1 MNLDS
6 DTTALRE
13 GMENF
18 NYRIVF
24 VDFFYII
31 FIIYFYE
38 AKKPQKCTRYVLQ
51 ILFQARKPLF
61 LS

>member
-24 VDFFYII
+24 VDFFLYF

-38 AKKPQKCTRYVLQ
+38 AKKPQKHTRRVLQ
-51 ILFQARKPLF
+51 ILF
-61 LS
+61 